1 MASRKVVTE
10 TVWEV
15 IRPFSSIPLVVG
27 VSGGPDSLAL
37 LHILKTLSP
46 ANQLVVAHV
55 NHGLRST
62 AVSDAYFVQ
71 QTAVSWNLPYF
82 IETIDVA
89 QLAQQK
95 GMSLEEAGRTARYRF
110 FAQVAEQV
118 GAKSVVVAHNADDQ
132 AETVLMHLLRG
143 SGLAG
148 LQGMLS
154 VGKVP
159 GNPELNL
166 IRPFLQI
173 SRTDIEAYC
182 QEFQL
187 NARIDGSNQDITF
200 FRNRV
205 RHELIPLLA
214 QSTPHI
220 KERLQ
225 QLSAVIQADEAL
237 LAKLTTDAW
246 TAVFLSQGNGWLKLH
261 KSRWTQLPLSLKRRV
276 LRQAVAQLRPSLQD
290 IGFSPIEQARL
301 IAESSPI
308 STQATL
314 PGNLTLTVGYEE
326 LTITA
331 VSTAPPITL
340 PQLLL
345 SKPQPLPIP
354 GSILLANGWAL
365 TTTPLHVDEATNI
378 GQNPD
383 PWTAFI
389 AGSSTLHVRPRADG
403 ERFWPLGMA
412 GNSAKV
418 QDVMVNRKIPAP
430 LRPLWPIVANENH
443 LVWLV
448 GHHIDERVRI
458 TAETRNLIQL
468 RCWPT
473 P

>member
-1 MASRKVVTE
+1 MASRKVIAK

-15 IRPFSSIPLVVG
+15 IRPFSAIPLVVG

-37 LHILKTLSP
+37 LHILKELLP
-46 ANQLVVAHV
+46 ANQVVVAHV
-55 NHGLRST
+55 NHGLRPT

-82 IETIDVA
+82 IETTDVA

-95 GMSLEEAGRTARYRF
+95 GMSLEEAGRVARYRF
-110 FAQVAEQV
+110 FAQVAGQI
-118 GAKSVVVAHNADDQ
+118 GAKSIVVAHNADDQ
-132 AETVLMHLLRG
+132 AETILMHLLRG

-148 LQGMLS
+148 LQGMLPI
-154 VGKVP
+154 GKVP
-159 GNPELNL
+159 ENPALHL
-166 IRPFLQI
+166 IRPFLQV

-237 LAKLTTDAW
+237 LTKLATEAW
-246 TAVFLSQGNGWLKLH
+246 TAVFLSQGSGWLKLH
-261 KSRWTQLPLSLKRRV
+261 KGKWAHLPLSLKRRV

-290 IGFSPIEQARL
+290 IAFSPIEQARL
-301 IAESSPI
+301 IAESSPT

-331 VSTAPPITL
+331 VSMAPPITH
-340 PQLLL
+340 PQLLRPT
-345 SKPQPLPIP
+345 PQPLPIP
-354 GSILLANGWAL
+354 GSIALANGWAL
-365 TTTPLHVDEATNI
+365 TATSLPVKEGVDI
-378 GQNPD
+378 GHNPD
-383 PWTAFI
+383 PWTAFV
-389 AGSSTLHVRPRADG
+389 AGSSALHVRPRADG
-403 ERFWPLGMA
+403 ERFRPLGMA

-430 LRPLWPIVANENH
+430 LRPLWPIVANDEH

-458 TAETRNLIQL
+458 TAETRHIIQL

-473 P
+473 S